1 MNPKIEVFTLLEK
14 QIFDELSFDYIFEI
28 VLCYTTTYEVI
39 QVLFKCLT
47 KRW

>member
-28 VLCYTTTYEVI
+28 VLCYTMLYYTI
-39 QVLFKCLT
+39 KGSQHHI
-47 KRW
+47 